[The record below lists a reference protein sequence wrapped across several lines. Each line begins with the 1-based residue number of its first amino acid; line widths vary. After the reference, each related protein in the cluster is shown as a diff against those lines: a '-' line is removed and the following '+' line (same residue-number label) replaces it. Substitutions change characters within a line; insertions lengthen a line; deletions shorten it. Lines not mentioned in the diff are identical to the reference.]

1 MSSSVASLEGEG
13 ASIPE
18 DPVPPTK
25 RKKSDQPEP
34 DFTFTCT
41 QVWRRWLDQNIN
53 TLVVGKMFADQA
65 EADVI
70 LGTDTGNIIVINS
83 NKKDVVLDTKADAI
97 QTLLLHDVTRLG
109 GSELLAGDSQGTIIT
124 FCREQIL
131 SKQSFGSSVKC
142 LEVYFDALNGFEVVS
157 GDMTGVIT
165 AFLPHW
171 RLWRTSL
178 YDETFKLPRAYLND
192 TDDPAI
198 RCLLSVILPDAHGV
212 DTHFILACDGSPY
225 VHFLQ
230 KGTLTKSLE
239 LPCLINCMCYGYF
252 VESTSPQKPHQVA
265 LGGNDGNVY
274 ILEDFKVRKLMNID
288 HPVTNVKRLKMEGTT
303 DVLLCTGHMNGAQ
316 LYKDGRLIH
325 QIETDDWIHGVGIG
339 DIDKDGADEI
349 AFSLLNNEVLVYKY
363 RHSVGPVHMFE
374 A

>member
-1 MSSSVASLEGEG
+1 MSNSTEPLEEVPTPDYNEN
-13 ASIPE
+13 I
-18 DPVPPTK
+18 PPTK
-25 RKKSDQPEP
+25 RKKPSEVEQES
-34 DFTFTCT
+34 TFSCT
-41 QVWRRWLDQNIN
+41 QVWNRWLDQNIN

-83 NKKDVVLDTKADAI
+83 NKKDVILDTKADAI

-142 LEVYFDALNGFEVVS
+142 LEVYFDALNGFEIVS
-157 GDMTGVIT
+157 GDVSGVIT

-171 RLWRTSL
+171 RLWRISL

-198 RCLLSVILPDAHGV
+198 RCLLSVILPDVHGV

-239 LPCLINCMCYGYF
+239 LPSLINCMCYGYF
-252 VESTSPQKPHQVA
+252 TENDAPEKALQVA

-274 ILEDFKVRKLMNID
+274 ILENFKVSKHINID
-288 HPVTNVKRLKMEGTT
+288 HPVTNVKRLKAEGAT
-303 DVLLCTGHMNGAQ
+303 DILLCTGHMNGAQ
-316 LYKDGRLIH
+316 LYKDGK
-325 QIETDDWIHGVGIG
+325 V
-339 DIDKDGADEI
+339 DIYSMVSSYA
-349 AFSLLNNEVLVYKY
+349 ACY
-363 RHSVGPVHMFE
+363 
-374 A
+374 